1 MSDAK
6 TETTNPFDVE
16 HLLFAGS
23 HWLMGLGWHYE
34 QGVGWH
40 RPDGALAGGPGDHG
54 QAITEA
60 LTTEGTRL
68 LLAPAGADE
77 KKHEQLVA
85 AVDASCPAITGDGSA
100 DDPAERVRAAFH
112 ERSGLKIEIAR
123 AHEEAEHF
131 RGLFLRASEE
141 RNEARDHVVR
151 LGHDLDRVTA
161 VALAQMG
168 AATLRIKCDAVG
180 ALASDLADRL
190 LKLRG
195 GERGKGNHRAALAY
209 ENAAARVRALHVLP
223 AAEVLRAANRY
234 IVALENARTARPPSV
249 DCERDEVERA
259 QSGREQAEVAAAL
272 DDLRTTVH
280 VLRGVWEGR

>member
-123 AHEEAEHF
+123 AHKETAMVHDHRTEAAGWREQAAQYRREAEQII
-131 RGLFLRASEE
+131 A
-141 RNEARDHVVR
+141 EARDR
-151 LGHDLDRVTA
+151 
-161 VALAQMG
+161 
-168 AATLRIKCDAVG
+168 
-180 ALASDLADRL
+180 
-190 LKLRG
+190 
-195 GERGKGNHRAALAY
+195 
-209 ENAAARVRALHVLP
+209 AAARVARARELEIQADRVD
-223 AAEVLRAANRY
+223 AATGE
-234 IVALENARTARPPSV
+234 RP
-249 DCERDEVERA
+249 
-259 QSGREQAEVAAAL
+259 Q
-272 DDLRTTVH
+272 
-280 VLRGVWEGR
+280 